1 MRTANREPRRDKKQ
15 RSESNK
21 PALLEQE
28 RETYLGFFKGRFHLR
43 VGKTAHASPHRCEW
57 HRPIDAEICRAR
69 HRSRRQLRRNQEMS
83 LADRSG
89 EFCRSAHESFM
100 WKGRRCFPLLE
111 ACCLYF
117 IIQLFLYN
125 IYCNDFC
132 CDIEYVRY
140 HKTDVRYSQQF
151 TILYKY
157 SCITSIAL
165 CDFNHPRTGEPRI
178 TAPRP
183 GRRGSSSLGVLGLAA
198 AGPRGP
204 RSCGGNGMVV
214 ERGDWGRVVA
224 WRCLGEDGRMVSWR
238 S

>member
-165 CDFNHPRTGEPRI
+165 CDFNHPRTARIFEPWSPWPGGSR
-178 TAPRP
+178 TPRP
-183 GRRGSSSLGVLGLAA
+183 PVVRWKRDGRGTGGLGPCRGLEMF
-198 AGPRGP
+198 RG
-204 RSCGGNGMVV
+204 G
-214 ERGDWGRVVA
+214 W
-224 WRCLGEDGRMVSWR
+224 EDG
-238 S
+238 